1 MVREINDVLNGER
14 ERIRIIRKIKK
25 RRNLQIISYWRREKE
40 NIIRTFIISRRIHSK
55 GFITQSRRY
64 RIY

>member
-25 RRNLQIISYWRREKE
+25 RRNLQIISY
-40 NIIRTFIISRRIHSK
+40 
-55 GFITQSRRY
+55 
-64 RIY
+64 